1 MANFTQ
7 SVREI
12 IQQHADGQD
21 LSTIEGIYEVG
32 APIFFGSE
40 MNVISNE
47 FRERFEKGF
56 LLKFFNDELGYETF
70 PLWRIAFQEKIFNN
84 AEYINLIYDTLDK
97 QIFADYKVR
106 KKNTEEASRLVTDV
120 NGRSVNTT
128 DGNVVNTNAGTTNE
142 TNSNTNVLGEQTHD
156 SSANTVEGKGSIV
169 DSKTGTEK
177 LTGTGAVVNQR
188 SGSDIDSTTGTDKST
203 REGNRIGNR
212 SIMENTEIM
221 GSETDTANRSLAD
234 NMSKTGYD
242 LRDVNDDGSSHR
254 DGSMSLIRGGQDT
267 INDTLTRSGKEK
279 NKMNYNSASEQK
291 GEMKDSRTQTGAI
304 KDNSFNV
311 AYDTPMGELS
321 NMREGPGAEYIQ
333 AHEAGPSSGQ
343 GSDLISNAAFK
354 YMSAASEQGAT
365 RAFDNYKDENKK
377 SFTGYKQ
384 ERSGYDEQ
392 ERSFENR
399 EDEDTRTTLYGS
411 NQSQGQSEDM
421 STDRHTT
428 DQMNYNSQATTTRS
442 GKDVMVHE
450 FNNRHN
456 ARQTD
461 GNDQQTYGEHDV
473 NERDMQREMTYGSN
487 TTEERNLQDE
497 KSYDTDITRER
508 DTLDITNSNSVG
520 NRDVTQTDNGN
531 RNVQD
536 NSTSVTDTDTTVT
549 DENTSNT
556 DQTGAKSNVEDEVDY
571 NVNLEMLYRSMPLLN
586 KVWDIFEDLFMF
598 IYS

>member
-40 MNVISNE
+40 MNLISNE

-70 PLWRIAFQEKIFNN
+70 HLWRIAFLEKILNN

-212 SIMENTEIM
+212 FAREDGQIF
-221 GSETDTANRSLAD
+221 GSEIDTANRSLAD
-234 NMSKTGYD
+234 NMSKSGFD
-242 LRDVNDDGSSHR
+242 LREVGDDSDSHR
-254 DGSMSLIRGGQDT
+254 DGAMSLARGGEDT
-267 INDTLTRSGKEK
+267 AHGILTHTGKEK
-279 NKMNYNSASEQK
+279 NKTSYNSDSEQL
-291 GEMKDSRTQTGAI
+291 GEMKDTRTQTGAI
-304 KDNSFNV
+304 KDNSFQV
-311 AYDTPMGELS
+311 HYDTPMGSIS
-321 NMREGPGAEYIQ
+321 NMRTGPGSSSG
-333 AHEAGPSSGQ
+333 AGPSSGQ
-343 GSDLISNAAFK
+343 GSDLISNADFN

-384 ERSGYDEQ
+384 ERRGYDEQ
-392 ERSFENR
+392 ERSFQDR
-399 EDEDTRTTLYGS
+399 EDEDTRTTQYGS
-411 NQSQGQSEDM
+411 TQTQGQSEDA
-421 STDRHTT
+421 TTHRDTT
-428 DQMNYNSQATTTRS
+428 DKMNYNSQATNTRT
-442 GKDVMVHE
+442 GKDTMVHE
-450 FNNRHN
+450 FNDRRNV
-456 ARQTD
+456 RQTEGD
-461 GNDQQTYGEHDV
+461 DQQTYGEHDV

-508 DTLDITNSNSVG
+508 DTIDITNSNSVG

-549 DENTSNT
+549 NDDTRNT

>member
-40 MNVISNE
+40 MNFISNE
-47 FRERFEKGF
+47 YRERFEKGF

-120 NGRSVNTT
+120 NGKSVNTT

-212 SIMENTEIM
+212 FAREDGQIF
-221 GSETDTANRSLAD
+221 GSEIDTANRTLAD
-234 NMSKTGYD
+234 NMSKSGYD
-242 LRDVNDDGSSHR
+242 LREVGDDGESHR
-254 DGSMSLIRGGQDT
+254 DGSMSLARGGEDT
-267 INDTLTRSGKEK
+267 AHGIITRSGKENVK
-279 NKMNYNSASEQK
+279 STYNSDAGQT
-291 GEMKDSRTQTGAI
+291 GTMTDTRTQSGSI

-311 AYDTPMGELS
+311 AYDTPMGSLD
-321 NMREGPGAEYIQ
+321 NMRTGPGSSSG
-333 AHEAGPSSGQ
+333 AGPSSGQ
-343 GSDLISNAAFK
+343 GSDLISNATFN

-365 RAFDNYKDENKK
+365 REFDNYEDENVK
-377 SFTGYKQ
+377 SFNGYKQ
-384 ERSGYDEQ
+384 ERRGYDDQ
-392 ERSFENR
+392 ERSFTNR
-399 EDEDTRTTLYGS
+399 EDEDTRTTQYGS
-411 NQSQGQSEDM
+411 TQSQGQSEDA
-421 STDRHTT
+421 TTHRDTT
-428 DQMNYNSQATTTRS
+428 DKMNYNSQATNVRS
-442 GKDVMVHE
+442 GKDTMVHE
-450 FNNRHN
+450 FNDRRNV
-456 ARQTD
+456 RQTEGD
-461 GNDQQTYGEHDV
+461 DQQTYGEHDV

>member
-97 QIFADYKVR
+97 QIFSDYKVR
-106 KKNTEEASRLVTDV
+106 KKNAEEASRLVTDV

-212 SIMENTEIM
+212 YVMENGQIF
-221 GSETDTANRSLAD
+221 GSEIDTANRTLAD
-234 NMSKTGYD
+234 NMSKSGFD
-242 LRDVNDDGSSHR
+242 LREVGDDGESHR
-254 DGSMSLIRGGQDT
+254 GGSMSLVRGGEDT
-267 INDTLTRSGKEK
+267 AHGILTRTGKENVK
-279 NKMNYNSASEQK
+279 STYNSDAGQV
-291 GEMKDSRTQTGAI
+291 GTMTDTRTQSGSI

-311 AYDTPMGELS
+311 AYDTPMGSLD
-321 NMREGPGAEYIQ
+321 NMRTGPGSSSG
-333 AHEAGPSSGQ
+333 AGPSSGQ
-343 GSDLISNAAFK
+343 GSDLISNATFN
-354 YMSAASEQGAT
+354 YMSAASERGET
-365 RAFDNYKDENKK
+365 RAFDNYEDENVK
-377 SFTGYKQ
+377 SFNGYKQ
-384 ERSGYDEQ
+384 ERRGYDDQ
-392 ERSFENR
+392 ERSFTNR
-399 EDEDTRTTLYGS
+399 EDEDTRTTQYGS
-411 NQSQGQSEDM
+411 TQTQGQSEDA
-421 STDRHTT
+421 TTHRDTT
-428 DQMNYNSQATTTRS
+428 DKMNYNSQATNVRS
-442 GKDVMVHE
+442 GKDTMIHE
-450 FNNRHN
+450 FNDRRNV
-456 ARQTD
+456 RQTEGD
-461 GNDQQTYGEHDV
+461 DQQTYGEHDV

-520 NRDVTQTDNGN
+520 NRDVTSQDNGN

-549 DENTSNT
+549 NEDARNT